1 MVVGDFAT
9 KRQLVIIG
17 GGPGGYH
24 AAIRAAQLGMEVTL
38 IEKEKLGGVCLH
50 KGCIPS
56 KSLTQAAANL
66 SALSQ
71 FNQMGISV
79 TEASFEYDTFTNYYS
94 SVVAGLQKG
103 VEALIKANKI
113 EHLTGKASFMS
124 GERIGIDSGHHFE
137 MYEFE
142 YALIATGSSPLLPD
156 HAALSNR
163 VMTPHTLWK
172 LSGVPA
178 SLLIYGEDY
187 FALEAAM
194 AYKQLGSDVNLVI
207 PAEGFGLDASI
218 EKELQRVLKKNK
230 IKVFKNHSWDS
241 AEEASDTVTVTLKKD
256 DGEKVSVEASH
267 VLYAAG
273 YSPNVEDL
281 GLESLGLERD
291 EEGFII
297 VNEHSQSSIANIYA
311 AGDCTIGMKLASK
324 AIKQGKTAAE
334 HMSGHKSAFSL
345 SLIPFV
351 VHTNPPIASVGL
363 TEEQARAEGYEV
375 KTGQFSMSGNGFAS
389 ILGQKEGLSKMI
401 MDAKSDVVLGVHM
414 MGAGAI
420 EMIQAGTYALEM
432 VAREE
437 DLAYPIYAHPA
448 LNEAWLEAIE
458 SISGKAIHVPPA
470 RKKEKSSV

>member
-38 IEKEKLGGVCLH
+38 IEKAKLGGVCLH

-56 KSLTQAAANL
+56 KSLTQ
-66 SALSQ
+66 SASNFSSLSQ
-71 FNQMGISV
+71 FKNMGISV
-79 TEASFEYDTFTNYYS
+79 SEASFEYDTFSNYYS
-94 SVVAGLQKG
+94 SVVDGLQKG
-103 VEALIKANKI
+103 VEALIKANKV
-113 EHLTGKASFMS
+113 EHLTGTASFMS

-142 YALIATGSSPLLPD
+142 HALIATGSSPLLPEQ
-156 HAALSNR
+156 AKLSHR
-163 VMTPHTLWK
+163 IMTPHTLWE
-172 LSGVPA
+172 LSELPE
-178 SLLIYGEDY
+178 SLFIYGDDY

-194 AYKQLGSDVNLVI
+194 AYRQLGSDVTLAVPRN
-207 PAEGFGLDASI
+207 GFGLDASI
-218 EKELQRVLKKNK
+218 EKELLRVLKKNK
-230 IKVFKNHSWDS
+230 IKVFKNHLWES
-241 AEEASDTVTVTLKKD
+241 AEEMADSVTVSLKKD
-256 DGEKVSVEASH
+256 GDEKVSVETSH
-267 VLYAAG
+267 VLFAAG
-273 YSPNVEDL
+273 YSPNVEGL
-281 GLESLGLERD
+281 GLEAISIERD
-291 EEGFII
+291 QSGFII
-297 VNEHSQSSIANIYA
+297 VNEHSQSSVSNIYA

-334 HMSGHKSAFSL
+334 HMAGIQSAFNL
-345 SLIPFV
+345 SLVPYV

-363 TEEQARAEGYEV
+363 TEEQARADGYEV

-389 ILGQKEGLSKMI
+389 ILGQKEGLSKMV
-401 MDAKSDVVLGVHM
+401 MDAKSDVVLGIHM
-414 MGAGAI
+414 MGAGAV
-420 EMIQAGTYALEM
+420 EMIQAGTFALEM

-437 DLAYPIYAHPA
+437 DLAYPVYAHPA

-458 SISGKAIHVPPA
+458 SASGKAIHVPPT

>member
-56 KSLTQAAANL
+56 KSLTQTAANF
-66 SALSQ
+66 SGLSQ
-71 FNQMGISV
+71 LKTMGISV
-79 TEASFEYDTFTNYYS
+79 PEASFEYNTFTNYYS

-113 EHLTGKASFMS
+113 EHLTGTASFMS
-124 GERIGIDSGHHFE
+124 SERIGIDSGHHFE

-142 YALIATGSSPLLPD
+142 HALIATGSSPLLPKQ
-156 HAALSNR
+156 AALSNR
-163 VMTPHTLWK
+163 VMTPHTLWE
-172 LSGVPA
+172 LNEVPG

-194 AYKQLGSDVNLVI
+194 AYKQLGNEVSIVV
-207 PAEGFGLDASI
+207 PADGFGLDASI

-230 IKVFKNHSWDS
+230 IKVFKNHIWDS
-241 AEEASDTVTVTLKKD
+241 AEEAGDTVTVTLKKD
-256 DGEKVSVEASH
+256 GDEKVSVEASH

-273 YSPNVEDL
+273 YSPNVEGL
-281 GLESLGLERD
+281 GLEAISIERD
-291 EEGFII
+291 EKGFII
-297 VNEHSQSSIANIYA
+297 VNEHSQSSVSNIYA

-334 HMSGHKSAFSL
+334 HMAGLQSAFNL
-345 SLIPFV
+345 SLVPYI
-351 VHTNPPIASVGL
+351 VHTNPPIGSVGM
-363 TEEQARAEGYEV
+363 TEEQALAEGYEV

-389 ILGQKEGLSKMI
+389 ILGQKEGISKMVI
-401 MDAKSDVVLGVHM
+401 DAKSDVVLGIHM
-414 MGAGAI
+414 MGAGAV

-437 DLAYPIYAHPA
+437 DLAYPVYAHPA

-458 SISGKAIHVPPA
+458 NASGRAIHVPPA

>member
-56 KSLTQAAANL
+56 KSLTQTAANFSGL
-66 SALSQ
+66 AQ
-71 FNQMGISV
+71 YKNMGISV
-79 TEASFEYDTFTNYYS
+79 PDASFEPETFANYYKN
-94 SVVAGLQKG
+94 VVAGLQKG

-113 EHLTGKASFMS
+113 EHLTGTASFMS

-142 YALIATGSSPLLPD
+142 HALIASGSTPLLPKE
-156 HAALSNR
+156 ANLSNR
-163 VMTPHTLWK
+163 VMTPHTLWG
-172 LSGVPA
+172 LNELPD
-178 SLLIYGEDY
+178 SLIVYGEDY

-194 AYKQLGSDVNLVI
+194 AYKQLGSDVTLI
-207 PAEGFGLDASI
+207 TPHDGFNLDASI
-218 EKELQRVLKKNK
+218 EKELTRVLKKNK
-230 IKVFKNHSWDS
+230 IKVFKGHAWES
-241 AEEASDTVTVTLKKD
+241 AVESADIVAVTFMKD
-256 DGEKVSVEASH
+256 AAEKVSVEASH

-273 YSPNVEDL
+273 YSPNVDLL
-281 GLESLGLERD
+281 GLEAVGLDRD
-291 EEGFII
+291 DNGFIV
-297 VNEHSQSSIANIYA
+297 VNEHSQTSVANIYA

-334 HMSGHKSAFSL
+334 HMAGLSSAFNL
-345 SLIPFV
+345 SLVPYV

-363 TEEQARAEGYEV
+363 TEEQAVSEGYEV

-389 ILGQKEGLSKMI
+389 IMGQKEGLSKFV
-401 MDAKSDVVLGVHM
+401 MDAKTDVVLGVHM
-414 MGAGAI
+414 MGAGAV

-437 DLAYPIYAHPA
+437 DLAYPVYAHPA
-448 LNEAWLEAIE
+448 LNEVWLEAIE
-458 SISGKAIHVPPA
+458 SASGKAIHVPPA

>member
-56 KSLTQAAANL
+56 KSLTQ
-66 SALSQ
+66 SASNFSSLSQ
-71 FNQMGISV
+71 FKNMGISV
-79 TEASFEYDTFTNYYS
+79 SEASFEYDTFSNYYS
-94 SVVAGLQKG
+94 SVVTGLQKG

-113 EHLTGKASFMS
+113 EHLTGTASFMS
-124 GERIGIDSGHHFE
+124 SERIGIDSGHHFE

-142 YALIATGSSPLLPD
+142 HALIATGSLPLLPEQ
-156 HAALSNR
+156 ATLSNR
-163 VMTPHTLWK
+163 LVTPHTLWE
-172 LSGVPA
+172 LRELPG
-178 SLLIYGEDY
+178 SLFIYGDDY

-194 AYKQLGSDVNLVI
+194 AYKQLGSDVTIAI
-207 PAEGFGLDASI
+207 PSDGFGLDASI

-230 IKVFKNHSWDS
+230 IKVFKNHLWES
-241 AEEASDTVTVTLKKD
+241 AEEMSDSVTVTLIKD
-256 DGEKVSVEASH
+256 GDEKVSVETSH

-273 YSPNVEDL
+273 YSPNVD
-281 GLESLGLERD
+281 SLGLEAISIERD
-291 EEGFII
+291 ENGFII
-297 VNEHSQSSIANIYA
+297 INEHSQSSVSNIYA

-334 HMSGHKSAFSL
+334 HMTGLQSMFNL
-345 SLIPFV
+345 SLVPYV
-351 VHTNPPIASVGL
+351 VHTNPPIASVGM

-389 ILGQKEGLSKMI
+389 ILGQKEGLSKI
-401 MDAKSDVVLGVHM
+401 VIDSKSDVVLGIHM
-414 MGAGAI
+414 MGAGAA
-420 EMIQAGTYALEM
+420 EMIQAGTFALEM

-437 DLAYPIYAHPA
+437 DLSYPVYAHPA

-458 SISGKAIHVPPA
+458 NASGKAIHVPPA

>member
-56 KSLTQAAANL
+56 KSLTESAANF
-66 SALSQ
+66 SSLSQ
-71 FNQMGISV
+71 FKNMGISV
-79 TEASFEYDTFTNYYS
+79 PEARFEYDTFTNYYS
-94 SVVAGLQKG
+94 SVVTGLQKG
-103 VEALIKANKI
+103 VEGLIKANKI
-113 EHLTGKASFMS
+113 EHLTGTASFMS
-124 GERIGIDSGHHFE
+124 SERIGIDSGHHFE

-142 YALIATGSSPLLPD
+142 HALIATGSSPLLPEL
-156 HAALSNR
+156 ATLSNR
-163 VMTPHTLWK
+163 LMTPHTLWE
-172 LSGVPA
+172 LSELPG
-178 SLLIYGEDY
+178 SLFIYGDDY

-194 AYKQLGSDVNLVI
+194 AYKQLGSDVTLAI
-207 PAEGFGLDASI
+207 PGDGFGLDANI

-230 IKVFKNHSWDS
+230 IKVFKNHIWEGS
-241 AEEASDTVTVTLKKD
+241 EEISNSVTVTLKKD
-256 DGEKVSVEASH
+256 GDEKVSVETSH

-273 YSPNVEDL
+273 YSPNVEGL
-281 GLESLGLERD
+281 GLEAISIERD
-291 EEGFII
+291 DNGFII
-297 VNEHSQSSIANIYA
+297 VNEHSQSSVSNIYA

-334 HMSGHKSAFSL
+334 HMTGLQSAFNL
-345 SLIPFV
+345 SLVPYV

-363 TEEQARAEGYEV
+363 TEDQARAEGYEV

-389 ILGQKEGLSKMI
+389 ILGQKEGLSKMVI
-401 MDAKSDVVLGVHM
+401 DAKSDVVLGVHM
-414 MGAGAI
+414 MGARAI
-420 EMIQAGTYALEM
+420 EMIQAGTFALEM

-437 DLAYPIYAHPA
+437 DLSYPVYAHPA

-458 SISGKAIHVPPA
+458 NASGKAIHVPPA

>member
-56 KSLTQAAANL
+56 KSLTQ
-66 SALSQ
+66 SASNFSSLSQ
-71 FNQMGISV
+71 FKNMGISV
-79 TEASFEYDTFTNYYS
+79 SEASFEYDTFSNYYA
-94 SVVAGLQKG
+94 SVVTGLQKG

-113 EHLTGKASFMS
+113 EHLTGTASFMS
-124 GERIGIDSGHHFE
+124 SERIGIDYGHHFE

-142 YALIATGSSPLLPD
+142 HALIATGSSPLLPEQ
-156 HAALSNR
+156 ATLSNR
-163 VMTPHTLWK
+163 LVTPHTLWE
-172 LSGVPA
+172 LRELPE
-178 SLLIYGEDY
+178 SLFIYGDDY

-194 AYKQLGSDVNLVI
+194 AYKQLGSDVTIAI
-207 PAEGFGLDASI
+207 PSDGFGLDASI

-230 IKVFKNHSWDS
+230 IKVFKSHLWES
-241 AEEASDTVTVTLKKD
+241 AEEMSDSVTVTLIKD
-256 DGEKVSVEASH
+256 GDEKVSVETSH

-273 YSPNVEDL
+273 YSPNVD
-281 GLESLGLERD
+281 SLGLEAISIERD
-291 EEGFII
+291 ENGFII
-297 VNEHSQSSIANIYA
+297 INEHSQSSVSNIYA

-334 HMSGHKSAFSL
+334 HMTGLQSMFNL
-345 SLIPFV
+345 SLVPYV
-351 VHTNPPIASVGL
+351 VHTNPPIASVGM
-363 TEEQARAEGYEV
+363 TEEQTRAEGYEV

-389 ILGQKEGLSKMI
+389 ILGQKEGLSKI
-401 MDAKSDVVLGVHM
+401 VIDSKSDVVLGIHM
-414 MGAGAI
+414 MGAGAA
-420 EMIQAGTYALEM
+420 EMIQAGTFALEM

-437 DLAYPIYAHPA
+437 DLSYPVYAHPA

-458 SISGKAIHVPPA
+458 SVSGKAIHVPPA

>member
-56 KSLTQAAANL
+56 KSLTQTAANFCGI
-66 SALSQ
+66 SQ
-71 FNQMGISV
+71 YKQMGISV
-79 TEASFEYDTFTNYYS
+79 VEASFEYETFSNYYT

-113 EHLTGKASFMS
+113 EHLTGSASFMS

-142 YALIATGSSPLLPD
+142 HALIATGSTPLLPKQVKP
-156 HAALSNR
+156 SNR
-163 VMTPHTLWK
+163 LMTPHTLWE
-172 LSGVPA
+172 LNEIPE
-178 SLLIYGEDY
+178 SLVVFGHDY

-194 AYKQLGSDVNLVI
+194 AYKQLGSEVTLVSS
-207 PAEGFGLDASI
+207 ADGFNLDASL
-218 EKELQRVLKKNK
+218 EKELLRVLKKNK
-230 IKVFKNHSWDS
+230 IKVFKNHQWES
-241 AEEASDTVTVTLKKD
+241 ARESSESITLALLKEQD
-256 DGEKVSVEASH
+256 EKVSIEASH
-267 VLYAAG
+267 VLYAGG
-273 YSPNVEDL
+273 YTPNVEAL
-281 GLESLGLERD
+281 GLEAIALERD
-291 EEGFII
+291 EKGFIV
-297 VNEHSQSSIANIYA
+297 VNEHSQTSLSNIYA

-334 HMSGHKSAFSL
+334 HMMGQSSAFNL
-345 SLIPFV
+345 SLVPYV
-351 VHTNPPIASVGL
+351 VHTNPPIASVGM
-363 TEEQARAEGYEV
+363 TEQEAISEGYEV
-375 KTGQFSMSGNGFAS
+375 KTGQFSMNGNGFAS
-389 ILGQKEGLSKMI
+389 ILNQKEGIAKMI
-401 MDAKSDVVLGVHM
+401 IDAKTDVILGIHM
-414 MGAGAI
+414 MGAGAV

-437 DLAYPIYAHPA
+437 DLAYPVYAHPA
-448 LNEAWLEAIE
+448 LNEAWLEAVE
-458 SISGKAIHVPPA
+458 SVSGKAIHVPPA

>member
-24 AAIRAAQLGMEVTL
+24 AAIRAAQLGIEVTL

-56 KSLTQAAANL
+56 KSLTQSAANFASL
-66 SALSQ
+66 SH
-71 FNQMGISV
+71 FKNMGISV
-79 TEASFEYDTFTNYYS
+79 SGASFEYDTFTNYYS
-94 SVVAGLQKG
+94 SVVDGLQKG

-113 EHLTGKASFMS
+113 EHLKGTASFMS
-124 GERIGIDSGHHFE
+124 SERIGIDSGHHFE

-142 YALIATGSSPLLPD
+142 HALIATGSSPLLPKQ
-156 HAALSNR
+156 ATLSKR
-163 VMTPHTLWK
+163 VMTPHTLWE
-172 LSGVPA
+172 LNEVPK

-194 AYKQLGSDVNLVI
+194 AFRQLGSEVNIVV

-230 IKVFKNHSWDS
+230 IRVFKNHTWDS
-241 AEEASDTVTVTLKKD
+241 AEETDDTITVTLNKD
-256 DGEKVSVEASH
+256 GSEKVSVEVSH

-273 YSPNVEDL
+273 YLPNVDGL
-281 GLESLGLERD
+281 GLDVISLERD
-291 EEGFII
+291 ESGFII
-297 VNEHSQSSIANIYA
+297 VNEHSQSSVSNIYA

-334 HMSGHKSAFSL
+334 HMAGMQSAFNL
-345 SLIPFV
+345 SLVPYVI
-351 VHTNPPIASVGL
+351 HTNPPIASVGL
-363 TEEQARAEGYEV
+363 TEEQALAEGYEV

-389 ILGQKEGLSKMI
+389 ILGQKEGLSKMV
-401 MDAKSDVVLGVHM
+401 MNSKSDVVLGIHM
-414 MGAGAI
+414 MGAGAV
-420 EMIQAGTYALEM
+420 EMIQAGTFALEM

-437 DLAYPIYAHPA
+437 DLSYPVYAHPA

-458 SISGKAIHVPPA
+458 STSGKAIHVPPA

>member
-56 KSLTQAAANL
+56 KSLTQTSANF
-66 SALSQ
+66 SGLSQ
-71 FNQMGISV
+71 YKQMGISV
-79 TEASFEYDTFTNYYS
+79 PEASFDYNTFSNYYS
-94 SVVAGLQKG
+94 SVVTGLEKG

-113 EHLTGKASFMS
+113 EHLTGTASFMS
-124 GERIGIDSGHHFE
+124 SERIGIDSGHHFE
-137 MYEFE
+137 MYDFE
-142 YALIATGSSPLLPD
+142 HALIATGSSPLLPKD
-156 HAALSNR
+156 ASLSNR
-163 VMTPHTLWK
+163 LMTPHTLWE
-172 LSGVPA
+172 LNELPE

-187 FALEAAM
+187 FVLEAAM
-194 AYKQLGSDVNLVI
+194 AYKQLGSEVTVVI
-207 PAEGFGLDASI
+207 PSDGFGLDASI
-218 EKELQRVLKKNK
+218 EKELLRVLKKNK
-230 IKVFKNHSWDS
+230 VKVFKNHLWECAD
-241 AEEASDTVTVTLKKD
+241 EAADTVTVTLKKD
-256 DGEKVSVEASH
+256 SDEKVSFETSH

-273 YSPNVEDL
+273 YSPNVE
-281 GLESLGLERD
+281 SLGLEAISLERD
-291 EEGFII
+291 ENGFII
-297 VNEHSQSSIANIYA
+297 VNEQGQTSVSNIYA

-334 HMSGHKSAFSL
+334 HMAGQHSAFNL
-345 SLIPFV
+345 SLVPYV

-363 TEEQARAEGYEV
+363 TEEQARAEGYEI

-389 ILGQKEGLSKMI
+389 ILGQKEGLSKMV
-401 MDAKSDVVLGVHM
+401 MDAKTDVVLGIHM
-414 MGAGAI
+414 MGAGAA

-437 DLAYPIYAHPA
+437 DLAYPVYAHPA
-448 LNEAWLEAIE
+448 LNEAWLEAVE
-458 SISGKAIHVPPA
+458 SLNGKAIHVPPT